1 MQGLLAALATVLVS
15 RPCSEADIYA
25 GWPLPKA
32 KTIGASRPL
41 PDLLREPNAPCSQI
55 ELVNIDL
62 NAAEALHLTRAVAFP
77 ENGEFRNLSALE
89 GIKSVTLDG
98 IPVGDAGASVLS
110 AAFSTD
116 IHGGQ
121 NISISLAS
129 TGLTSTGAQAMAMA
143 LKATGSALSALRL
156 EWNEQIGDAG
166 AGAIGHALEANR
178 VLGVLGLERCGVGD
192 SGAIALATA
201 LQKGAAVRELRLEG
215 NAIGALGT
223 QALSAALIAGARL
236 DHLGLALNPVGA
248 EGAVLLAE
256 ALHRDVALHTLDL
269 SNCAIGD
276 EGAVALGH
284 SLRGNTMLRKLILL
298 GNGIGPRGVA
308 ALADALRIKPALN
321 TLNLRLN
328 HLGETAAAELLSAV
342 KHAKSIAAGGESLTS
357 LDLEYNTV
365 VPTHGLHQPEPVS
378 EHLLVEL
385 EGVLLMSSGS
395 AASGASPSEAD
406 APTTIGTQSYV
417 G

>member
-1 MQGLLAALATVLVS
+1 MRCTWQRRCIATSVCTRS
-15 RPCSEADIYA
+15 
-25 GWPLPKA
+25 
-32 KTIGASRPL
+32 TFQT
-41 PDLLREPNAPCSQI
+41 APS
-55 ELVNIDL
+55 
-62 NAAEALHLTRAVAFP
+62 ATRA
-77 ENGEFRNLSALE
+77 LSHWA
-89 GIKSVTLDG
+89 T
-98 IPVGDAGASVLS
+98 AS
-110 AAFSTD
+110 AAT
-116 IHGGQ
+116 
-121 NISISLAS
+121 
-129 TGLTSTGAQAMAMA
+129 
-143 LKATGSALSALRL
+143 R
-156 EWNEQIGDAG
+156 
-166 AGAIGHALEANR
+166 
-178 VLGVLGLERCGVGD
+178 
-192 SGAIALATA
+192 
-201 LQKGAAVRELRLEG
+201 
-215 NAIGALGT
+215 
-223 QALSAALIAGARL
+223 
-236 DHLGLALNPVGA
+236 
-248 EGAVLLAE
+248 
-256 ALHRDVALHTLDL
+256 
-269 SNCAIGD
+269 
-276 EGAVALGH
+276 
-284 SLRGNTMLRKLILL
+284 LRKLILL